1 MRKFLGTAIEYTGL
15 GNGKGELSFNKC
27 VTVAAMAVF
36 GYAVRQI
43 IIELRIVPPWYVWSF
58 GFGALG
64 AGFGLKGYLGAA
76 SRRNENVLQNDSTA
90 LTGNLAEMIK
100 AVKERNVDDGFQPS
114 GQVPTV
120 FHD

>member
-1 MRKFLGTAIEYTGL
+1 VKRFIELTGL
-15 GNGKGELSFNKC
+15 GNGKGEISFNKC

-36 GYAVRQI
+36 GYAVHQI
-43 IIELRIVPPWYVWSF
+43 IVLLRIVPPWYVWSF

-76 SRRNENVLQNDSTA
+76 ARRHESVAQNDSTA

-100 AVKERNVDDGFQPS
+100 AVKARNADEGFQPS